1 MVYQPKNNYTWRK
14 GFQPKVKPE
23 IVGGILEHIEDE
35 NGEVTN
41 KAFLDYSR
49 DENSETHCLFEWD
62 DAKAGELYRLSVST
76 SIINQLQIVYMDN
89 EESEPQK
96 YSAFVNVDSERNA
109 KYVNIVT
116 ALSDKESKDLVIK
129 RIKRDLDSL
138 RLKYRSIKEFAEIL
152 EEFAAEVKKG
162 A

>member
-62 DAKAGELYRLSVST
+62 DAKAGELYRLGVST

-96 YSAFVNVDSERNA
+96 YTAFVNVDSERNA

-116 ALSDKESKDLVIK
+116 ALSERESKDLVIR
-129 RIKRDLDSL
+129 RIKRDLESMK
-138 RLKYRSIKEFAEIL
+138 RKYRSFKELADLL
-152 EEFAAEVKKG
+152 EECANEIRKG